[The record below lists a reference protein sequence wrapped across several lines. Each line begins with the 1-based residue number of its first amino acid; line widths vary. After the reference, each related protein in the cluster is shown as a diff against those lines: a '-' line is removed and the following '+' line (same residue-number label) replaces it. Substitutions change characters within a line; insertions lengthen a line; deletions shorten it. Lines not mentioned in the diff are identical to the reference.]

1 MAHAPPSW
9 RSDEVASLFEDGPG
23 AAGRMCGR
31 ARVSESVRTGGR
43 ARSGRSARRGVLP
56 SLIILATSLE
66 PSYAGPIP
74 GFAAKS
80 AKSPPPPSMWT
91 TVIWG
96 GLLISTTSIR
106 GAAGAYHDPAL
117 GGGTN
122 LAHRSCSNATSN
134 HPVNHPI
141 ESLGADAE
149 EGEWTAGVLGGR
161 AAAQGSWHVGSGH
174 EFDNVH
180 AWAEQYAQLFRQS
193 VGAGGAGGATTVDKQ
208 DKAKQL
214 LSMKSTG
221 AGFSLDPAFKLP
233 RQDFF
238 DFINLKASTP
248 HHTRCYTTT
257 CARHGTPRGFEKSD
271 PHTPTIFSSGMLLFV
286 GRALIP
292 TRPFSPVAYWVST
305 N

>member
-1 MAHAPPSW
+1 
-9 RSDEVASLFEDGPG
+9 
-23 AAGRMCGR
+23 
-31 ARVSESVRTGGR
+31 
-43 ARSGRSARRGVLP
+43 
-56 SLIILATSLE
+56 
-66 PSYAGPIP
+66 
-74 GFAAKS
+74 
-80 AKSPPPPSMWT
+80 MWT

-96 GLLISTTSIR
+96 GLLICTTTIR

-134 HPVNHPI
+134 HPVA
-141 ESLGADAE
+141 SLAAE
-149 EGEWTAGVLGGR
+149 EGEWAAGVLGGR

-180 AWAEQYAQLFRQS
+180 AWAERYGQLFHHQS
-193 VGAGGAGGATTVDKQ
+193 VGAGGATTIDKQ

-214 LSMKSTG
+214 VSMKSTG

-248 HHTRCYTTT
+248 HQTPPP
-257 CARHGTPRGFEKSD
+257 ARGTP
-271 PHTPTIFSSGMLLFV
+271 H
-286 GRALIP
+286 
-292 TRPFSPVAYWVST
+292 
-305 N
+305 